1 MISRWD
7 PFRDLLSIQ
16 REMNRLYSN
25 PTTPGREAAP
35 ASRSETWVP
44 PVDIHESADAFTI
57 AVELPGIKKED
68 IQLEL
73 KDESL
78 TLRGERKPE
87 RDVREGVHRIER
99 VYGPFQRSFNL
110 PSNINASAVKATFRD
125 GVLEIVLPKEEEAK
139 PRHID
144 IAA

>member
-16 REMNRLYSN
+16 RDMNRLFSD
-25 PTTPGREAAP
+25 TLSAREDAP
-35 ASRSETWVP
+35 VSRSETWVP
-44 PVDIHESADAFTI
+44 AVDIFESTDAFTI
-57 AVELPGIKKED
+57 AVELPGVKKED

-99 VYGPFQRSFNL
+99 VYGPFHRAFNL
-110 PSNINASAVKATFRD
+110 PSNIDTTSVKASFRD
-125 GVLEIVLPKEEEAK
+125 GVLEIVLPKAEEAK
-139 PRHID
+139 PRQIN